1 MENSNKPKRRRVE
14 IVNPKNDKILIR
26 VSTAEKQMLHE
37 ASDARNETMSSLIMN
52 AVYAYLNQQ

>member
-1 MENSNKPKRRRVE
+1 MEKSNKVKRRRIEV
-14 IVNPKNDKILIR
+14 INPKNDNILIR
-26 VSTAEKQMLHE
+26 VSAAEKQMLHE